1 VSLDLLPSQRLLGKD
16 RFLFRRNRNQ
26 SRLNGRQ
33 DGSERADVSLVE
45 VEEGVGE
52 VHYRVVGVN
61 VGHGR
66 G

>member
-1 VSLDLLPSQRLLGKD
+1 MSLDLLPGQRLLGKD

-26 SRLNGRQ
+26 SRLDGRQ
-33 DGSERADVSLVE
+33 DSGERADVSLLE

-52 VHYRVVGVN
+52 IHDGLVGVD

-66 G
+66 

>member
-1 VSLDLLPSQRLLGKD
+1 MPMRRSRVRIRQVWSRLLG
-16 RFLFRRNRNQ
+16 RTLTQ
-26 SRLNGRQ
+26 SRLDVRQ
-33 DGSERADVSLVE
+33 DSSERADVSLVE

-52 VHYRVVGVN
+52 ILDRLVGVD